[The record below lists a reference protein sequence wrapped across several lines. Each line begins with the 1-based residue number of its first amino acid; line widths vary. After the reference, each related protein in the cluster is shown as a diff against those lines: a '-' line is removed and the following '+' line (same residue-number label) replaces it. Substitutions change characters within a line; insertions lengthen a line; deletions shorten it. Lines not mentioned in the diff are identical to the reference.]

1 MGDQDHVQP
10 AERCDYLV
18 EYLPMAGDLT
28 DVQYGAICLSGSPDS
43 EVVTD
48 RGELPGIPAG
58 QKELRSPFGVS
69 LGRLTPDG

>member
-10 AERCDYLV
+10 AERCDCLV

-28 DVQYGAICLSGSPDS
+28 DVKDGVIYLSGSPDS